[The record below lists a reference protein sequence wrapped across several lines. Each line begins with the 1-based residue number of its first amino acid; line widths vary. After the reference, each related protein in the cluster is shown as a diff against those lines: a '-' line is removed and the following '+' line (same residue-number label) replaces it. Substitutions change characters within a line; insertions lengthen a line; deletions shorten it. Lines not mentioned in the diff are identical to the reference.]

1 MKRLGGLAVSLV
13 FIKRNDPYFDLA
25 LLWTIQWD
33 HVMNTTM
40 NYSVS
45 SPRFRLVLS
54 EPGLLT
60 RCLESGKLDGKFE
73 INYLPS
79 GKILHQMSITF
90 FHVWNIMRNIGT
102 LCLVSG
108 MVLFNSLRTPEL
120 KSQKIR
126 FFQSPIETST
136 I

>member
-79 GKILHQMSITF
+79 SNVNNIFSY
-90 FHVWNIMRNIGT
+90 VWNIMRNIGT

-108 MVLFNSLRTPEL
+108 MALFNSLRTPEL